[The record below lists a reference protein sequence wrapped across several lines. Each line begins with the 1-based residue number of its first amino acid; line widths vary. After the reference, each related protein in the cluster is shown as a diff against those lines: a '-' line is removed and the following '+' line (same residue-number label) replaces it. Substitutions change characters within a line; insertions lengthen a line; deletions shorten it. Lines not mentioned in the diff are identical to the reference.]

1 MGELK
6 PCSVVSLVAF
16 FLLLHPSS
24 PLLRLREAET
34 VLERVMTQLKEK
46 QDALAEV
53 EAKITAL
60 QNQYDRSVAEKEEL
74 SRNIQ
79 QTADRLQRASKLTS
93 ALADEEIRWDLSVKV
108 RCHTHTCKHTHTHT
122 HTHAHNTHT
131 PLFITNTLH
140 IISCVTYHRA

>member
-1 MGELK
+1 MVGELNA
-6 PCSVVSLVAF
+6 CSVVSLVASF
-16 FLLLHPSS
+16 LLHPSS

-108 RCHTHTCKHTHTHT
+108 RCHTHTHTHT
-122 HTHAHNTHT
+122 THT
-131 PLFITNTLH
+131 PLCITNTLH
-140 IISCVTYHRA
+140 ITSCVTHHRA